1 MAYTIVRPENRDKWL
16 ELRAAGIGSSE
27 VSTIMGYNPFETPYQ
42 LWRRKM
48 GIDPPVEENYA
59 MKRGHFLED
68 AVAQFYAD
76 ATGREIIKRSAVD
89 WLIYNNDK
97 PYLRVSPD
105 RTFWIPDRPKSDRN
119 KGIVECKTT
128 LMEVDKQQL
137 PMHWFSQLIYQLGV
151 AELEFGSIAWLSG
164 RMEFDYCDLEFDAD
178 FFKFMTEEVDKFYT
192 DNILGKQEPAAY
204 NADDIVLKHPRHLD
218 GKFLEAD
225 DQMAESIRR
234 LKTIKEELAA
244 LDGDKKM
251 IEEEIKMAMADCEAV
266 TAPGST
272 LRNPMVLCTW
282 RASKDSV
289 KFDEKK
295 FAKENPELYAQY
307 QYTAPGSRRFLVK

>member
-1 MAYTIVRPENRDKWL
+1 MAYTIIRPDNRDKWL
-16 ELRAAGIGSSE
+16 ELRGSGIGSSE
-27 VSTIMGYNPFETPYQ
+27 VSTILGYNPFETPYQ

-68 AVAQFYAD
+68 AVARFYAD

-89 WLIYNNDK
+89 WLIYNNEK

-128 LMEVDKQQL
+128 LLEIDKQQL

-151 AELEFGSIAWLSG
+151 AEMEFGSIAWLSG
-164 RMEFDYCDLEFDAD
+164 RMEFDYVDLEFDAD
-178 FFKFMTEEVDKFYT
+178 FYKFMVEEVDKFYT
-192 DNILGKQEPAAY
+192 DNILCKQEPIAY
-204 NADDIVLKHPRHLD
+204 NVDDVILKYPRHLE

-225 DQMAESIRR
+225 EELQNTIRR
-234 LKTIKEELAA
+234 LKVTKEELAN
-244 LDGDKKM
+244 LDAEKKSL
-251 IEEEIKMAMADCEAV
+251 EEEVKMAMADCEAV

-272 LRNPMVLCTW
+272 LAKPMVLCTW
-282 RASKDSV
+282 RAAKDSL

-295 FAKENPELYAQY
+295 FAKENPDLYAQY
-307 QYTAPGSRRFLVK
+307 QYTAPGSRRFLMK

>member
-1 MAYTIVRPENRDKWL
+1 MAYTIIRPENRDKWL

-27 VSTIMGYNPFETPYQ
+27 VSTILGYNPFETPYQ
-42 LWRRKM
+42 LWRRKL
-48 GIDPPVEENYA
+48 GLDPPVEENYA

-76 ATGREIIKRSAVD
+76 ATGREIIKRSATD

-105 RTFWIPDRPKSDRN
+105 RTFWIPDRPKSNSN

-128 LMEVDKQQL
+128 LLEVDKQQL

-151 AELEFGSIAWLSG
+151 AEMEFGSIAWLSG
-164 RMEFDYCDLEFDAD
+164 RMEFDYVDLEFDNE
-178 FFKFMTEEVDKFYT
+178 FYEFMVGEVEKFYR
-192 DNILGKQEPAAY
+192 DNLIGRQEPMAM
-204 NADDIVLKHPRHLD
+204 NVDDTILKFPRHAP

-225 DQMAESIRR
+225 TEMEDQIRR

-244 LDGDKKM
+244 LDADKKS

-266 TAPGST
+266 TAHGST
-272 LRNPMVLCTW
+272 LARPMILCTW
-282 RASKDSV
+282 KAAKDSQ

-295 FAKENPELYAQY
+295 FAKENPDMYAQY
-307 QYTAPGSRRFLVK
+307 MMTVPGSRRFLTK

>member
-1 MAYTIVRPENRDKWL
+1 MAYTIIRPDSREKWL
-16 ELRAAGIGSSE
+16 KLREEGIGSSE

-48 GIDPPVEENYA
+48 GIDPPTEENYA

-89 WLIYNNDK
+89 WIVYNNEK

-128 LMEVDKQQL
+128 LMDVDKQQL

-164 RMEFDYCDLEFDAD
+164 RMEFDYVDMEFDAD
-178 FFKFMTEEVDKFYT
+178 FFAFMTETVEKFYK
-192 DNILGKQEPAAY
+192 DNILGKKEPASFTV
-204 NADDIVLKHPRHLD
+204 DDVVTKYPRPTL

-225 DQMAESIRR
+225 AQLADSIQR
-234 LKTIKEELAA
+234 LKAIKEELAS
-244 LDGDKKM
+244 LDREKKS
-251 IEEEIKMAMADCEAV
+251 IEDEIKMAMADCEAV

-272 LRNPMVLCTW
+272 LANPMVLCTW
-282 RASKDSV
+282 RVAKDSV

-295 FAKENPELYAQY
+295 FAKEHPDMYEQY
-307 QYTAPGSRRFLVK
+307 QYTAPGSRRFLTK